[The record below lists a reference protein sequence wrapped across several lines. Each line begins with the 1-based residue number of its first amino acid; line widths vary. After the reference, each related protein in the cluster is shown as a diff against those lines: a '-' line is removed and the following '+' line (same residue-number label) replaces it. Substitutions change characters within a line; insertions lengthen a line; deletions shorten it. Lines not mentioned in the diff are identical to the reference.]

1 VTEILHNIVP
11 RNNLRLPDAL
21 TIKYG
26 PARLLAR
33 FVLQGDIA
41 VRERGV
47 ELRLRHDFDELLY
60 VNQQHHAPGDWYRLL
75 DLFNHRLSEL
85 TPENAFWLSGEDEN
99 GDVVLTWAA
108 RFYHWPESTLE
119 QEARGMF
126 YAGHENGLP
135 CHVTAADARL
145 ITGGVLYAGA
155 GWVRS
160 DFRGRQLMRI
170 VPSVGRAYA
179 LARWPVD
186 FGVSFVSRPLVEKG
200 VAAGYGYKHASYSI
214 VFPGSPWGDL
224 EVAVVSVTPD
234 ECYDDF
240 TNFLTGGGPVNVPN
254 SVPELS
260 EILLDTRLTSTS
272 SERVFQ
278 GNSSRS

>member
-1 VTEILHNIVP
+1 MSEIPHNIVP
-11 RNNLRLPDAL
+11 PNNLRLPDAL

-26 PARLLAR
+26 PAPLLGR
-33 FVLQGDIA
+33 FVLQGDMA
-41 VRERGV
+41 VRQRGV
-47 ELRLRHDFDELLY
+47 QLRLRHDFNELLY
-60 VNQQHHAPGDWYRLL
+60 VNQRHHAPGDWYRLL
-75 DLFNHRLSEL
+75 DLFNHNLSEL
-85 TPENAFWLSGEDEN
+85 TPENAFWISGEEEN
-99 GDVVLTWAA
+99 GEIVLTWAA
-108 RFYHWPESTLE
+108 RFYHWPHSTLE
-119 QEARGMF
+119 REARGMF
-126 YAGHENGLP
+126 YAGHENGLA

-155 GWVRS
+155 GWVRN
-160 DFRGRQLMRI
+160 DFRGRQLMRV

-186 FGVSFVSRPLVEKG
+186 FGISFVSRPLVEKG

-214 VFPGSPWGDL
+214 HFPGSAWGDL

-240 TNFLTGGGPVNVPN
+240 ANFLASGGPVSVPA

-260 EILLDTRLTSTS
+260 AILFDTRLTNTPP
-272 SERVFQ
+272 ELVFQ
-278 GNSSRS
+278 GSSSRS